1 MKQSGFRRRALYKV
15 KPPKVLHLAKQKLS
29 FMIAALSL
37 LAFVAG
43 NMVGQHGLYAFWN
56 SVLGKEDDAILAF
69 VGTVS
74 PIAKIPDYAV
84 WAQYGGNKAEHT
96 FAEVPEIALR
106 DLPSYDHAALTA
118 GTASDLAKQAYSTLW
133 AGGYNSPYGSH
144 GGVDIDAPRGT
155 PVVSIANGIIE
166 KVSRGSIGFG
176 YYVLIRHPNVPVRK
190 GSSQTSTLYSTY
202 AHLDRIDVAEGQV
215 VHKGEHIGTVGNT
228 GTVFGATG
236 YHLYFQVEKD
246 SALFHPYWPFT
257 SDDARRYG
265 LSFVQAVN
273 STLFRGNVLSYTLNP
288 MAFVSEFTAYT
299 ATTIVRNAEGSI
311 NGISAQ
317 TTASTLSEGERLRL
331 LAAQRRSE
339 RSARIVVERVPEISS
354 SSSSVAAETEESFT
368 AASVVS
374 GIKTAAIETLVSEPS
389 GGVDTDIDHLSIQ
402 TSGKLS
408 PVWQKV
414 RITALDRNGD
424 RVSSPSFGGRLYV
437 VSDFGEAVIRP
448 SELSSLDFVNGVA
461 TVNVLARGTKTI
473 FISTRGAFHAISG
486 PMVFDR
492 SLQASLGEAL
502 Q

>member
-1 MKQSGFRRRALYKV
+1 MSKKQSGFGRRALYKV
-15 KPPKVLHLAKQKLS
+15 KPPKALHLAKQKLS

-96 FAEVPEIALR
+96 FAEVPQIALR
-106 DLPSYDHAALTA
+106 DLPPYDQAALTA

-155 PVVSIANGIIE
+155 PVVSIANGIVE

-176 YYVLIRHPNVPVRK
+176 YYVLIRHPNVPVRE

-265 LSFVQAVN
+265 LSFAQAVN

-288 MAFVSEFTAYT
+288 MAFVSEFTTYT
-299 ATTIVRNAEGSI
+299 ATTIVRNAEGSM
-311 NGISAQ
+311 NGITAQ

-354 SSSSVAAETEESFT
+354 SSSNSSSSAEAEEPVAA
-368 AASVVS
+368 APVVTS
-374 GIKTAAIETLVSEPS
+374 DVKTAAMETVVTEPS
-389 GGVDTDIDHLSIQ
+389 GGVDTDIDHLSIH
-402 TSGKLS
+402 TSGQLS

-437 VSDFGEAVIRP
+437 VSDFGEAIIRP

-473 FISTRGAFHAISG
+473 FISTRGAFSAISG

-492 SLQASLGEAL
+492 
-502 Q
+502 